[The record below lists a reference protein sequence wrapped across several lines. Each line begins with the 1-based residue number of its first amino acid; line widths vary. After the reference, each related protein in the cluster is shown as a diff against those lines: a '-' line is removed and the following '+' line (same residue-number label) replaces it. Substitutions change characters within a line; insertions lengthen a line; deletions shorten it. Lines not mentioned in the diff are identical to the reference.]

1 MRPGA
6 GRGSRSDVNPEKI
19 GKYTV
24 IELLGRGGMGEVYL
38 GEDPYI
44 GRRVAIKVIKG
55 ADPDARDRFLHEAR
69 VIGGL
74 AHPAIVSLLDFDF
87 SGNEPF
93 LVMEYLKGQGLDA
106 WLKSPHSLTEQLVVL
121 EDLCHALAYA
131 HENGVLHRDVKPSN
145 VQILPNGH
153 AKLMDFGI
161 ARAAA
166 GKLTATGSVMGTP
179 EYMAPEILNDAA
191 YSPRSDLYAC
201 AVLLYEMFTGANP
214 FAAKTVAA
222 ALTNVLTLNPPDIR
236 VAHPDFPKRL
246 AETLMACLHK
256 EPALRPDGFGA
267 LLAAAREAAGAPP
280 MTAIPETRAIPQTP
294 VASPRSRV
302 ASAPASSENTPK
314 KAPWG
319 WIGGVLGITV
329 LGLLWTLNRGASPT
343 APAEPVSASPG
354 APLAT
359 ITATPGPAAAPP
371 AALTPYKEA
380 TPTPKIAR
388 SPREP
393 FDRASIAS
401 PRPEP
406 ASTPTPLAAAAPSVA
421 PPAATPTP
429 QPRPSSAVEPV
440 VISTPPPAPVRPVAA
455 APVVSGVSPR
465 TVRRGSS
472 VDLEIRGEGFRTDLK
487 VLVLQGRRAA
497 AGIKVLRQDFVSA
510 SVIRIRILIE
520 AETPLLTYSIAL
532 QDAAGVVTQ
541 GVQIEVVL

>member
-1 MRPGA
+1 M
-6 GRGSRSDVNPEKI
+6 NPEKI

-55 ADPDARDRFLHEAR
+55 ADPEARDRFLHEAR

-74 AHPAIVSLLDFDF
+74 THPAIVSLLDFDF

-93 LVMEYLKGQGLDA
+93 LVMEYLKGQGMDA
-106 WLKSPHSLTEQLVVL
+106 WIKNPHSLSEQLVVL
-121 EDLCHALAYA
+121 EDICHALSYA

-201 AVLLYEMFTGANP
+201 AVLLYEMFTGTNP

-222 ALTNVLTLNPPDIR
+222 ALTNVLTLNPPHVR
-236 VAHPDFPKRL
+236 AARPDMPKRL
-246 AETLMACLHK
+246 ADTLMACLHK

-267 LLAAAREAAGAPP
+267 LLAASREAVSGESPA
-280 MTAIPETRAIPQTP
+280 AIPETRAIPT
-294 VASPRSRV
+294 VG
-302 ASAPASSENTPK
+302 APPPSKGRAVTEP
-314 KAPWG
+314 APGVKTTRWA
-319 WIGGVLGITV
+319 WMGGAAAAVVLGMWLV
-329 LGLLWTLNRGASPT
+329 NRGATPT
-343 APAEPVSASPG
+343 APALPSTASPGPTPTAVTATPHPVSAPPASPTPEREA
-354 APLAT
+354 APTPKA
-359 ITATPGPAAAPP
+359 ARVARDQPGPAI
-371 AALTPYKEA
+371 A
-380 TPTPKIAR
+380 TP
-388 SPREP
+388 
-393 FDRASIAS
+393 

-406 ASTPTPLAAAAPSVA
+406 TATPMPAATSAPSFVL
-421 PPAATPTP
+421 PAATPTP
-429 QPRPSSAVEPV
+429 QPRPSASAEPASIQAPLPAAPGPPV
-440 VISTPPPAPVRPVAA
+440 TPV
-455 APVVSGVSPR
+455 PVVSSVSPR

-472 VDLEIRGEGFRTDLK
+472 VDLEISGTGLRKDLK
-487 VLVLQGRRAA
+487 AMVLQGRRPAT
-497 AGIKVLRQDFVSA
+497 GIKVLKQDFVS
-510 SVIRIRILIE
+510 SGIIRLRVLIE
-520 AETPLLTYSIAL
+520 AETPLLTYAIVF
-532 QDAAGVVTQ
+532 QDASGVVVTQ
-541 GVQIEVVL
+541 GIQIEVVL

>member
-1 MRPGA
+1 M
-6 GRGSRSDVNPEKI
+6 NPEKI

-44 GRRVAIKVIKG
+44 ARRVAIKVIKG

-106 WLKSPHSLTEQLVVL
+106 WITRPHPLAEQLVVL
-121 EDLCHALAYA
+121 EDLCQALAYA

-236 VAHPDFPKRL
+236 VVHPAFPKRL

-267 LLAAAREAAGAPP
+267 LLAAGREAAGGPP
-280 MTAIPETRAIPQTP
+280 MAAVPETRAIPQSP

-302 ASAPASSENTPK
+302 GLPSGSNETSPK
-314 KAPWG
+314 KAPWA
-319 WIGGVLGITV
+319 WIGGALGIAV
-329 LGLLWTLNRGASPT
+329 LGLVWVLNRGAAPT
-343 APAEPVSASPG
+343 GPAEPVTASPSP
-354 APLAT
+354 APAT
-359 ITATPGPAAAPP
+359 ITTTPVATPPASSTPERDAA
-371 AALTPYKEA
+371 
-380 TPTPKIAR
+380 PTPKTTR
-388 SPREP
+388 SPREQP
-393 FDRASIAS
+393 ERATATP

-406 ASTPTPLAAAAPSVA
+406 ATTPTPFATAIPSIA
-421 PPAATPTP
+421 PPVATPTP
-429 QPRPSSAVEPV
+429 QPRPSASSEPG
-440 VISTPPPAPVRPVAA
+440 VISTPPPAVPAQLA

-472 VDLEIRGEGFRTDLK
+472 VDLEIRGEGLRKDLK
-487 VLVLQGRRAA
+487 AVVLQGRKPAA
-497 AGIKVLRQDFVSA
+497 AIKVLKQDFVS
-510 SVIRIRILIE
+510 SGIIRLRILIE
-520 AETPLLTYSIAL
+520 AETPLLAYAIVF
-532 QDAAGVVTQ
+532 QDASGMVVTQ
-541 GVQIEVVL
+541 GVQFEVVL

>member
-1 MRPGA
+1 MI
-6 GRGSRSDVNPEKI
+6 PEKI

-24 IELLGRGGMGEVYL
+24 VELLGRGGMGEVYL

-74 AHPAIVSLLDFDF
+74 THPAIVSLLDFDF

-106 WLKSPHSLTEQLVVL
+106 WLKNPHSLTEQLVVL
-121 EDLCHALAYA
+121 EDLCHALTYA

-179 EYMAPEILNDAA
+179 DYMAPEILNDAA

-222 ALTNVLTLNPPDIR
+222 SLTNVLTLNPPDIR
-236 VAHPDFPKRL
+236 VAHPGFPKRL

-267 LLAAAREAAGAPP
+267 LLAASREAAGGPP
-280 MTAIPETRAIPQTP
+280 MAAIPETRAIPQAP
-294 VASPRSRV
+294 LALPGSRV
-302 ASAPASSENTPK
+302 GLRSTASETSLK
-314 KAPWG
+314 KAPPWA
-319 WIGGVLGITV
+319 WIGGALGITV
-329 LGLLWTLNRGASPT
+329 LGLVWIMNRGPAPPT
-343 APAEPVSASPG
+343 PAEPVIASPS
-354 APLAT
+354 PAT
-359 ITATPGPAAAPP
+359 AMITTTPGPAATPP
-371 AALTPYKEA
+371 ASPTPERDA
-380 TPTPKIAR
+380 MPTPKAV
-388 SPREP
+388 REP
-393 FDRASIAS
+393 SDRATVTP

-406 ASTPTPLAAAAPSVA
+406 ASTPTPVAVAAPSIA

-429 QPRPSSAVEPV
+429 QPRPSPPAEPV
-440 VISTPPPAPVRPVAA
+440 AISTPLPAAPGQPEVATPRVFPATHQVRPN
-455 APVVSGVSPR
+455 
-465 TVRRGSS
+465 SS
-472 VDLEIRGEGFRTDLK
+472 VEIEIKGEGLRKDLK
-487 VLVLQGRRAA
+487 ALVLQGRRPA
-497 AGIKVLRQDFVSA
+497 AGIKVLKQDLVS
-510 SVIRIRILIE
+510 SGIIRVRILID
-520 AETPLLTYSIAL
+520 AETPLRTYSIVF
-532 QDAAGVVTQ
+532 QDASGVTIQ
-541 GVQIEVVL
+541 GVLIEVVL

>member
-1 MRPGA
+1 MNPG
-6 GRGSRSDVNPEKI
+6 KI

-55 ADPDARDRFLHEAR
+55 ADPQARDRFLHEAK

-74 AHPAIVSLLDFDF
+74 THPAIVSLLDFDF
-87 SGNEPF
+87 SGDEPF

-106 WLKSPHSLTEQLVVL
+106 WLKNPHSLSEQLVIL
-121 EDLCHALAYA
+121 DDICHALAYA

-145 VQILPNGH
+145 VQVLPNGH

-222 ALTNVLTLNPPDIR
+222 SLTNVLTLNPPDIR
-236 VAHPDFPKRL
+236 VANPGFPRRL

-256 EPALRPDGFGA
+256 EPELRPDGFAA
-267 LLAAAREAAGAPP
+267 LLAASREAAGGPP
-280 MTAIPETRAIPQTP
+280 MAAIPETRAIPQ
-294 VASPRSRV
+294 
-302 ASAPASSENTPK
+302 APASVVVPAKPESAASPGRRV
-314 KAPWG
+314 PWA
-319 WIGGVLGITV
+319 WFVGVGVIVV
-329 LGLLWTLNRGASPT
+329 LALVWSLNRGEAPTVPADRAVATPSLAAPTAAATSTPLAPPPASPT
-343 APAEPVSASPG
+343 PG
-354 APLAT
+354 RAVTPLPKAT
-359 ITATPGPAAAPP
+359 
-371 AALTPYKEA
+371 
-380 TPTPKIAR
+380 R
-388 SPREP
+388 SPREQP
-393 FDRASIAS
+393 GGASAVA
-401 PRPEP
+401 PQLEP
-406 ASTPTPLAAAAPSVA
+406 AGTPAAVA
-421 PPAATPTP
+421 PPSPTVVPIAATPTP
-429 QPRPSSAVEPV
+429 LPRPTAAEVPAVPTPV
-440 VISTPPPAPVRPVAA
+440 AAPSTPPATA
-455 APVVSGVSPR
+455 APVVSSVSPR

-472 VDLEIRGEGFRTDLK
+472 VDLEIRGEGLRKDLK
-487 VLVLQGRRAA
+487 AQVLQGRRPA
-497 AGIKVLRQDFVSA
+497 AGIKVLRQEFVS
-510 SVIRIRILIE
+510 SGVIRLRILIE
-520 AETPLLTYSIAL
+520 AETPLLAYSIVF